1 MTLFDF
7 YFFSGHVFF
16 AICILLLNVYTP
28 KHFKARFLCVVVS
41 GGGNA
46 MYVCSVFSCHLF
58 EVLKEVLKK
67 KLLKMCFCKWNA
79 KVCWCRKRRG
89 KIHLARKFHFSEG
102 NWASKLRMETLADL
116 RALPVFCFQL
126 PDPVRPSV
134 PFIGHSHTFM
144 CSVEARRVELPS
156 RAAFMHAQI
165 CRSPQTLLCSKQ
177 FFSLI

>member
-1 MTLFDF
+1 MHFTTKCLYAQTLQSKVFVCGGVRGWE
-7 YFFSGHVFF
+7 SHVCLQ
-16 AICILLLNVYTP
+16 CILLPPVWSI
-28 KHFKARFLCVVVS
+28 KRS
-41 GGGNA
+41 
-46 MYVCSVFSCHLF
+46 
-58 EVLKEVLKK
+58 LKK

-116 RALPVFCFQL
+116 HALPVFCFQL